1 MSVRFNVPGAS
12 GVTPLALALVSAF
25 AVQSSRISAQSAP
38 PATERPGPE
47 LRAPQVYSGRDGNTT
62 VRIPRFDAPIT
73 VDGTLDEPQWA
84 DAAQLTGFSQFNPS
98 DGRPSLDSTVALVW
112 YGPEAV
118 YFAVRAYAPA
128 GTVRGTLADR
138 DRIQND
144 DHVQFILDTFNDRRQ
159 AFVFAVNPLGVQS
172 DGIRTEGGGGG
183 GRGGRG
189 GGGMGG
195 GGGGFSR
202 ANLGSADLNQD
213 MIWQSRG
220 RITEWGYQVEIRVP
234 FKSIRYRVGSSM
246 QWGLNVVRNTQRNS
260 YQDTWTQTSRGQ
272 ASFLVQS
279 GRLEG
284 IRDLRRGLVLDLTPV
299 VTTSLPGSASAAGG
313 WSYAA
318 KPQYGGD
325 ARWGVTPNLTLNA
338 TVNPDFSQVE
348 ADVGQ
353 IPGDVRFAL
362 FFPELRPFFV
372 EGNEQTD
379 TPNQL
384 VYTRR
389 IIQPRAAAKATGKVS
404 RFDLGV
410 LSAIDN
416 ATYSASGQDNPLF
429 NIARLRRDLGTQNN
443 IGFTVTDRREGTN
456 FNTVLN
462 ADGRFLLRN
471 AYTAAY
477 QVATSR
483 SRTADNSTRGD
494 IWEFSLDRTG
504 RSYGFRNS
512 IEGVSP
518 SFESRSGFVP
528 RLDYVQPQFNQR
540 YTYFGA
546 RGRLVEQAMMFLSG
560 QGTWTY
566 NGFFA
571 AESPLETRL
580 SLSSSLQLRGGW
592 GIGFTPSMERFAFQ
606 PERYATYAVETPRA
620 AGRIDTLPFVPG
632 AAVPARQLQMRLTT
646 PQFGKFGGSISS
658 TIGRDAEFFETAQA
672 RRVDVNASLDLRPTP
687 KVRISAIMLYQE
699 FRRARDNSAI
709 LRTNIPRL
717 RTEFQLNRAIFF
729 RFVGQY
735 ESRLRDAYRDPR
747 TELPILV
754 RNSSGKY
761 VRSARSQTNAIRAD
775 WLFSYFPSPGK
786 VVYLGYGASLNE
798 AFAFRFSDMNRA
810 SDGFFVKVSW
820 LYRVP

>member
-1 MSVRFNVPGAS
+1 VNS
-12 GVTPLALALVSAF
+12 TLAFLAAF
-25 AVQSSRISAQSAP
+25 AVQQAQLSSQSPQPNADQPAPAQ
-38 PATERPGPE
+38 
-47 LRAPQVYSGRDGNTT
+47 RAPLVYSGRDGKTT
-62 VRIPRFDAPIT
+62 VRIPRFETPIT
-73 VDGTLDEPQWA
+73 VDGDLAEPQWA

-112 YGPEAV
+112 YGPDAI

-138 DRIQND
+138 DRIMND

-189 GGGMGG
+189 GGGGG
-195 GGGGFSR
+195 GGGMGGGFSR
-202 ANLGSADLNQD
+202 ANLGNADLNQD

-234 FKSIRYRVGSSM
+234 FKSIRYRVGRTM
-246 QWGLNVVRNTQRNS
+246 QWGLNVVRNTQRNN
-260 YQDTWTQTSRGQ
+260 YQDTWTRTNRGM
-272 ASFLVQS
+272 ASFLIQS

-299 VTTSLPGSASAAGG
+299 ITTSVPGSETSTGTWG
-313 WSYAA
+313 YAA

-325 ARWGVTPNLTLNA
+325 VRWGVTPNLTLNA

-372 EGNEQTD
+372 EGNEQID

-416 ATYSASGQDNPLF
+416 AKYSATGSESPLF
-429 NIARLRRDLGTQNN
+429 NIARMRRDLGAQNN
-443 IGFTVTDRREGTN
+443 IGFTVTDRREGAN

-462 ADGRFLLRN
+462 ADGRFLLSN
-471 AYTAAY
+471 VYTASY
-477 QVATSR
+477 QMATSR
-483 SRTADNSTRGD
+483 SRTGTASTRGD
-494 IWEFSLDRTG
+494 IWEFSFDRTG
-504 RSYGFRNS
+504 RTYGFRNS

-518 SFESRSGFVP
+518 AFESRAGFVP

-540 YTYFGA
+540 YTYFGK
-546 RGRLVEQAMMFLSG
+546 RGRVLEQAMIFLSG

-566 NGFFA
+566 NGFFDA
-571 AESPLETRL
+571 DSPLETRL
-580 SLSSSLQLRGGW
+580 SLSGSLQLRGGW
-592 GIGFTPSMERFAFQ
+592 GVGFTPSMERFAFQ
-606 PERYATYAVETPRA
+606 PERYATYAVETPRT
-620 AGRIDTLPFVPG
+620 AGRLDTLPFVIG

-658 TIGRDAEFFETAQA
+658 TFGRDAEFFETAQA
-672 RRVDVNASLDLRPTP
+672 RRVDVNATLDFRPTP
-687 KVRISAIMLYQE
+687 KLRISTIMLHQE
-699 FRRARDNSAI
+699 FRRMRDNSAI

-747 TELPILV
+747 TERPILL
-754 RNSSGKY
+754 RNSAGTY
-761 VRSARSQTNAIRAD
+761 VRTTRSQTNALRAD

-798 AFAFRFSDMNRA
+798 AFAFRFREMDRTG
-810 SDGFFVKVSW
+810 DGFFVKVSW

>member
-1 MSVRFNVPGAS
+1 
-12 GVTPLALALVSAF
+12 LLF
-25 AVQSSRISAQSAP
+25 AVVMLQASPLSAQLAP
-38 PATERPGPE
+38 APVDRPTAEP
-47 LRAPQVYSGRDGNTT
+47 RAPLVYSGRDGQTA
-62 VRIPRFDAPIT
+62 VRIPRFETPIA

-84 DAAQLTGFSQFNPS
+84 DAAHLTGFSQFNPS

-112 YGPEAV
+112 YGPDAI

-183 GRGGRG
+183 GGRGGRG
-189 GGGMGG
+189 GGGGMGG
-195 GGGGFSR
+195 GMGGGFSR
-202 ANLGSADLNQD
+202 ANLGNADLNQD

-220 RITEWGYQVEIRVP
+220 RITEWGYQVELRVP
-234 FKSIRYRVGSSM
+234 FKSIRYRVGGTM
-246 QWGLNVVRNTQRNS
+246 QWGLNVVRNTQRNN
-260 YQDTWTQTSRGQ
+260 YQDTWTRTNRGL
-272 ASFLVQS
+272 ASFLIQS

-299 VTTSLPGSASAAGG
+299 VTTALPGSETATKG
-313 WSYAA
+313 WEYSA

-325 ARWGVTPNLTLNA
+325 VRWGVTPNLTINA

-372 EGNEQTD
+372 EGNEQID

-389 IIQPRAAAKATGKVS
+389 IIQPQAAAKATGKVS

-410 LSAIDN
+410 LSALDN
-416 ATYSASGQDNPLF
+416 ATYSTSGQDSPLF
-429 NIARLRRDLGTQNN
+429 NIARMRRDLGAQNN
-443 IGFTVTDRREGTN
+443 IGFTVTDRREGAN

-471 AYTAAY
+471 VYTTSY

-483 SRTADNSTRGD
+483 SRTSGKSTQGD
-494 IWEFSLDRTG
+494 IWEFSFDRTG
-504 RSYGFRNS
+504 RTYGFRNS

-518 SFESRSGFVP
+518 AFESRAGFVP
-528 RLDYVQPQFNQR
+528 RLDYVQPQANQR
-540 YTYFGA
+540 YTYFGK
-546 RGRLVEQAMMFLSG
+546 RGRRVEQAMIFLSG

-566 NGFFA
+566 NGFFG

-580 SLSSSLQLRGGW
+580 SLSTSLQLRGGW
-592 GIGFTPSMERFAFQ
+592 GMGITPSLERFGFQ
-606 PERYATYAVETPRA
+606 PERYTTYFTETPRA
-620 AGRIDTLPFVPG
+620 GRTDTLPFVVGTP
-632 AAVPARQLQMRLTT
+632 VPARQLQLRLTT

-658 TIGRDAEFFETAQA
+658 TFGRDAEFFETAQA
-672 RRVDVNASLDLRPTP
+672 RRLDVNASLDLRPTP
-687 KVRISAIMLYQE
+687 KLRISAIMLHQE

-747 TELPILV
+747 TEHPILL
-754 RNSSGKY
+754 RDGSGTY
-761 VRSARSQTNAIRAD
+761 TRSTRSQTNAIRAD

-798 AFAFRFSDMNRA
+798 AFAFRFRELDRTG
-810 SDGFFVKVSW
+810 DGFFVKVSW

>member
-1 MSVRFNVPGAS
+1 VTLGLAVLAAFALQQSPLAEPPVAPGA
-12 GVTPLALALVSAF
+12 T
-25 AVQSSRISAQSAP
+25 
-38 PATERPGPE
+38 
-47 LRAPQVYSGRDGNTT
+47 RAPADSAALLVYSGRDNNTA
-62 VRIPRFDAPIT
+62 VRLPRFEAPIT
-73 VDGTLDEPQWA
+73 VDGDLTEPQWA
-84 DAAQLTGFSQFNPS
+84 GAARLTGFSQFNPS
-98 DGRPSLDSTVALVW
+98 DGRPALDSTVALVW
-112 YGPEAV
+112 YGPDAI

-189 GGGMGG
+189 GGGGG
-195 GGGGFSR
+195 GGMMGGGFSR
-202 ANLGSADLNQD
+202 ANLGNADLNQD

-220 RITEWGYQVEIRVP
+220 QITAWGYQVELRVP
-234 FKSIRYRVGSSM
+234 FKSIRYRVGRTM
-246 QWGLNVVRNTQRNS
+246 QWGLNVVRNTQRNN
-260 YQDTWTQTSRGQ
+260 YQDTWTRTNRGQ
-272 ASFLVQS
+272 ASFLIQS

-299 VTTSLPGSASAAGG
+299 VTTSVVGTASPGGG
-313 WSYAA
+313 WGYAA

-372 EGNEQTD
+372 EGNEQID

-410 LSAIDN
+410 LSAVDN
-416 ATYSASGQDNPLF
+416 AKYSASGRDYPVF
-429 NIARLRRDLGTQNN
+429 NIARLRRDLGAQNN
-443 IGFTVTDRREGTN
+443 IGFTVTDRRDGGD

-471 AYTAAY
+471 VYTAAY

-483 SRTADNSTRGD
+483 SRTAATPTRGD
-494 IWEFSLDRTG
+494 IWEVSFDRSG

-518 SFESRSGFVP
+518 AFDSRAGFVP
-528 RLDYVQPQFNQR
+528 RLDYVQPQLNQR
-540 YTYFGA
+540 YTFFGR
-546 RGRLVEQAMMFLSG
+546 RGAPVEQAMIFLSG
-560 QGTWTY
+560 QGTWSY
-566 NGFFA
+566 RGFFA
-571 AESPLETRL
+571 GDAALERRL
-580 SLSSSLQLRGGW
+580 SLSTSLQLRGGW
-592 GIGFTPSMERFAFQ
+592 GVGVTPSVERFAFQ
-606 PERYATYAVETPRA
+606 PERYTSYAVETPQ
-620 AGRIDTLPFVPG
+620 AGRTDTLPFAVG
-632 AAVPARQLQMRLTT
+632 APVPARQLQLRLTT
-646 PQFGKFGGSISS
+646 PQFGKFGGSIS
-658 TIGRDAEFFETAQA
+658 TTFGRDAEFFETAQA

-687 KVRISAIMLYQE
+687 RLRISAIMLHQE
-699 FRRARDNSAI
+699 FRRARDHSAI

-747 TELPILV
+747 TERPILL
-754 RNSSGKY
+754 RSSSGGY
-761 VRSARSQTNAIRAD
+761 ARSTRSQTNAIRAD

-798 AFAFRFSDMNRA
+798 AFAFRFRELDRTG
-810 SDGFFVKVSW
+810 DGFFVKASW

>member
-1 MSVRFNVPGAS
+1 VKHLLLGFAGIAVP
-12 GVTPLALALVSAF
+12 ALLL
-25 AVQSSRISAQSAP
+25 SAQ
-38 PATERPGPE
+38 PAVPSGERAAVEP
-47 LRAPQVYSGRDGNTT
+47 RAPQRYSGRDGNTT
-62 VRIPRFDAPIT
+62 VQIPRFDAPIT

-84 DAAQLTGFSQFNPS
+84 AASQLTGFSQFNPS
-98 DGRPSLDSTVALVW
+98 DGRPSIDSTVALVW
-112 YGPEAV
+112 YGPDAI

-183 GRGGRG
+183 GGRGGRG

-195 GGGGFSR
+195 GMGGGFSR
-202 ANLGSADLNQD
+202 ANLGNADLNQD

-220 RITEWGYQVEIRVP
+220 QITDWGYQVEIRVP
-234 FKSIRYRVGSSM
+234 FKSIRYRVGRAM
-246 QWGLNVVRNTQRNS
+246 QWGLNVVRNTQRNN
-260 YQDTWTQTSRGQ
+260 YQDTWTRTSRGQ

-299 VTTSLPGSASAAGG
+299 VTTSLPGSESTTGG
-313 WSYAA
+313 WGYAA

-325 ARWGVTPNLTLNA
+325 VRWGITPNLTLNA

-372 EGNEQTD
+372 EGNEQID

-416 ATYSASGQDNPLF
+416 AKYSTSGFDSPIF
-429 NIARLRRDLGTQNN
+429 NIARMRRDLGAQNN
-443 IGFTVTDRREGTN
+443 IGFTVTDRREGAD

-471 AYTAAY
+471 VYTASY
-477 QVATSR
+477 QMATSR
-483 SRTADNSTRGD
+483 SRTGSTPTRGD
-494 IWEFSLDRTG
+494 IWEFSFDRTG

-512 IEGVSP
+512 IEGVSAA
-518 SFESRSGFVP
+518 FESRAGFVP
-528 RLDYVQPQFNQR
+528 RLDYVQPQMNQR

-546 RGRLVEQAMMFLSG
+546 RGQLLEQAMIFLSG

-571 AESPLETRL
+571 AESPLETRV
-580 SLSSSLQLRGGW
+580 SLSTSLQLRGGW
-592 GIGFTPSMERFAFQ
+592 GVGITPSLERFGFQ
-606 PERYATYAVETPRA
+606 PERYATYAVEAPR
-620 AGRIDTLPFVPG
+620 GVRLDTLPFVVG
-632 AAVPARQLQMRLTT
+632 ASVPARQLQLRLTT

-658 TIGRDAEFFETAQA
+658 TFGRDAEFFETAQA
-672 RRVDVNASLDLRPTP
+672 RRVDVNATLDLRPTP
-687 KVRISAIMLYQE
+687 RLRISAIMLHQE
-699 FRRARDNSAI
+699 FRRERDNSAI

-747 TELPILV
+747 TELPILL
-754 RNSSGKY
+754 RNSSGTY
-761 VRSARSQTNAIRAD
+761 VKSTRSQTNAIRAD

-798 AFAFRFSDMNRA
+798 AFAFRFREMDRS

>member
-1 MSVRFNVPGAS
+1 MINTLAFLA
-12 GVTPLALALVSAF
+12 ALA
-25 AVQSSRISAQSAP
+25 VQQTQLSSQSPPQSAEH
-38 PATERPGPE
+38 PAPSP
-47 LRAPQVYSGRDGNTT
+47 RAQLVYSGRDGNTT
-62 VRIPRFDAPIT
+62 VRIPRFETPVI
-73 VDGTLDEPQWA
+73 VDGDLSEPQWA

-112 YGPEAV
+112 YGPDAI

-138 DRIQND
+138 DRIMND

-189 GGGMGG
+189 GGGGG
-195 GGGGFSR
+195 GGGMMGGGGFSR
-202 ANLGSADLNQD
+202 ANLGNADLNQD

-220 RITEWGYQVEIRVP
+220 RITEWGYQVELRVP
-234 FKSIRYRVGSSM
+234 FKSIRYRVGRTM
-246 QWGLNVVRNTQRNS
+246 QWGLNVVRNTQRNN
-260 YQDTWTQTSRGQ
+260 YQDTWTRTNRGQ
-272 ASFLVQS
+272 ASFLIQS

-284 IRDLRRGLVLDLTPV
+284 LRDLRRGLALDLTPV
-299 VTTSLPGSASAAGG
+299 VTTSLPGSQSSGG
-313 WSYAA
+313 TWSYAA

-325 ARWGVTPNLTLNA
+325 VRWGVTPNLTLNA

-372 EGNEQTD
+372 EGNEQID

-416 ATYSASGQDNPLF
+416 AKYSATGSESPLF
-429 NIARLRRDLGTQNN
+429 NIARMRRDLGAQNN
-443 IGFTVTDRREGTN
+443 IGFTVTDRREGSD

-462 ADGRFLLRN
+462 ADGRFLLTPVL
-471 AYTAAY
+471 TASY
-477 QVATSR
+477 QMATSR
-483 SRTADNSTRGD
+483 SRTGNASTRGD
-494 IWEFSLDRTG
+494 IWEFSFDRSG

-512 IEGVSP
+512 IEGVS
-518 SFESRSGFVP
+518 SAFESRAGFVP

-540 YTYFGA
+540 YTYFGR
-546 RGRLVEQAMMFLSG
+546 RGRRVEQAMIFLTG

-566 NGFFA
+566 NGFFDA
-571 AESPLETRL
+571 ASPLETRL
-580 SLSSSLQLRGGW
+580 SLSTSLQLRGGW
-592 GIGFTPSMERFAFQ
+592 GMGFTPSLERFAFQ

-620 AGRIDTLPFVPG
+620 GRLDTLPFVVG

-658 TIGRDAEFFETAQA
+658 TFGRDAEFFETAQA
-672 RRVDVNASLDLRPTP
+672 RRLDVNSTMDFRPTP
-687 KVRISAIMLYQE
+687 KLRISAIMLHQQ
-699 FRRARDNSAI
+699 FRRARDNSTI
-709 LRTNIPRL
+709 LQTNIPRL
-717 RTEFQLNRAIFF
+717 RTEFQLNRAVFF

-747 TELPILV
+747 SERPILV
-754 RNSSGKY
+754 KNSSGTY
-761 VRSARSQTNAIRAD
+761 VRSVRSQTNAIRAD

-798 AFAFRFSDMNRA
+798 ALAFRFREMDRT
-810 SDGFFVKVSW
+810 SDGFFMKVSW

>member
-1 MSVRFNVPGAS
+1 MVLSAQSVQAGPDVPGAK
-12 GVTPLALALVSAF
+12 GAAPL
-25 AVQSSRISAQSAP
+25 
-38 PATERPGPE
+38 
-47 LRAPQVYSGRDGNTT
+47 VYNGRDGKTT
-62 VRIPRFDAPIT
+62 VRIPRFETSITIDGMLDDAP
-73 VDGTLDEPQWA
+73 WA
-84 DAAQLTGFSQFNPS
+84 EAAQLTGFSQFNPS
-98 DGRPSLDSTVALVW
+98 DGRASLDSTVALVW
-112 YGPEAV
+112 YGPEAL

-189 GGGMGG
+189 GGGGG
-195 GGGGFSR
+195 GGGGGMGGGFSR
-202 ANLGSADLNQD
+202 ANLSNADLNQD

-220 RITEWGYQVEIRVP
+220 RITDWGYQVEIRVP
-234 FKSIRYRVGSSM
+234 FKSIRYRVRTDM
-246 QWGLNVVRNTQRNS
+246 QWGLNVVRNTQRNN
-260 YQDTWTQTSRGQ
+260 YQDTWTRTNRGL
-272 ASFLVQS
+272 ASFLIQS

-299 VTTSLPGSASAAGG
+299 VTTSLAGSASSTGNWG
-313 WSYAA
+313 YAA

-325 ARWGVTPNLTLNA
+325 ARWGVTPNLTINA

-372 EGNEQTD
+372 EGNEQVD

-416 ATYSASGQDNPLF
+416 AKYSASGSESPLF
-429 NIARLRRDLGTQNN
+429 NIARMRRDLGAQNN
-443 IGFTVTDRREGTN
+443 IGFTVTDRREGAN
-456 FNTVLN
+456 YNTVLN

-471 AYTAAY
+471 VYTASY
-477 QVATSR
+477 QMATSR
-483 SRTADNSTRGD
+483 SRTDSGSTRGD
-494 IWEFSLDRTG
+494 IWEFSFDRTG

-512 IEGVSP
+512 IEGVS
-518 SFESRSGFVP
+518 SAFESRAGFVP
-528 RLDYVQPQFNQR
+528 RLDYVQPQMNQR

-546 RGRLVEQAMMFLSG
+546 RGRLVEQAMTFLSG
-560 QGTWTY
+560 QGTWVY
-566 NGFFA
+566 KGFFRGD
-571 AESPLETRL
+571 SPLETRL
-580 SLSSSLQLRGGW
+580 SLSTSLQLRGGW
-592 GIGFTPSMERFAFQ
+592 GMGITPSLERFAFQ
-606 PERYATYAVETPRA
+606 PERYGSYAVEAPR
-620 AGRIDTLPFVPG
+620 GTRTDTLPFVLG
-632 AAVPARQLQMRLTT
+632 APVPARQLQLRLTT

-658 TIGRDAEFFETAQA
+658 TFGRDAEFFETAQA
-672 RRVDVNASLDLRPTP
+672 RRVDVNATLDFRPTP
-687 KVRISAIMLYQE
+687 RLRVSTIMLHQE

-735 ESRLRDAYRDPR
+735 ESRYRDAYRDPR
-747 TELPILV
+747 TEQPILV
-754 RNSSGKY
+754 RNSSGTF
-761 VRSARSQTNAIRAD
+761 VRTTRSQTNAIRAD

-798 AFAFRFSDMNRA
+798 AFAFRFQDMNRTG
-810 SDGFFVKVSW
+810 DGFFVKVSW

>member
-1 MSVRFNVPGAS
+1 VISTLALLVTLAVQPPISTQSPPPGA
-12 GVTPLALALVSAF
+12 GEP
-25 AVQSSRISAQSAP
+25 AP
-38 PATERPGPE
+38 PARP
-47 LRAPQVYSGRDGNTT
+47 VYSGRDGSTA
-62 VRIPRFDAPIT
+62 VRIPRLDASIT
-73 VDGTLDEPQWA
+73 VDGDLSEPQWA
-84 DAAQLTGFSQFNPS
+84 EAAQLTGFSQFNPS
-98 DGRPSLDSTVALVW
+98 DGRPALDTTVALVW
-112 YGPEAV
+112 YGADAI

-138 DRIQND
+138 DRIMND

-172 DGIRTEGGGGG
+172 DGIRTEGGMGG

-189 GGGMGG
+189 GGGGG
-195 GGGGFSR
+195 GGMGGGFSR
-202 ANLGSADLNQD
+202 ANLGNADLNQD

-234 FKSIRYRVGSSM
+234 FKSIRYRVGASM
-246 QWGLNVVRNTQRNS
+246 QWGLNVVRNTQRNN
-260 YQDTWTQTSRGQ
+260 YQDTWTRTSRGM
-272 ASFLVQS
+272 ASFLIQS

-299 VTTSLPGSASAAGG
+299 VTTALPGRAVGADG
-313 WSYAA
+313 WAYSA

-325 ARWGVTPNLTLNA
+325 ARWGLTPNVTINA

-372 EGNEQTD
+372 EGNEQID

-416 ATYSASGQDNPLF
+416 ATYSANRKDSPLF
-429 NIARLRRDLGTQNN
+429 NIARLRRDLGAQNN
-443 IGFTVTDRREGTN
+443 IGFTVTDRREGAN

-471 AYTAAY
+471 IYSASY
-477 QVATSR
+477 QAATSR
-483 SRTADNSTRGD
+483 SRTGTTASRGD
-494 IWEFSLDRTG
+494 IWEFSFDRTG

-512 IEGVSP
+512 IEGVTP
-518 SFESRSGFVP
+518 AFESRAGFVP

-540 YTYFGA
+540 YTLFGS
-546 RGRLVEQAMMFLSG
+546 RGRLVEQAMFFLSG

-566 NGFFA
+566 NGFFGG
-571 AESPLETRL
+571 ESALERRI
-580 SLSSSLQLRGGW
+580 SLSGSLQLRGGW
-592 GIGFTPSMERFAFQ
+592 GLGVTPSLERFAFQ
-606 PERYATYAVETPRA
+606 PERYTTYAVETPRTG
-620 AGRIDTLPFVPG
+620 GRVDTLPFTVGTP
-632 AAVPARQLQMRLTT
+632 VPARQLQLRLNT
-646 PQFGKFGGSISS
+646 PQFSKFGGSISS
-658 TIGRDAEFFETAQA
+658 TFGRDAEFFETAQA
-672 RRVDVNASLDLRPTP
+672 RRLDVNAQLDFRPTP
-687 KVRISAIMLYQE
+687 KLRISTIMLHQE
-699 FRRARDNSAI
+699 FRRARDNTPI

-735 ESRLRDAYRDPR
+735 ESRFRDAYRDPR
-747 TELPILV
+747 TDRPLLL
-754 RNSSGKY
+754 RSGSGPY
-761 VRSARSQTNAIRAD
+761 TRTARSQTNALRAD

-786 VVYLGYGASLNE
+786 VVFLGYGASLNE
-798 AFAFRFSDMNRA
+798 ALAFRFRDMDRTG
-810 SDGFFVKVSW
+810 DGFFVKVSW
-820 LYRVP
+820 LYRMP

>member
-1 MSVRFNVPGAS
+1 VFIPLLLLAVAVVQAS
-12 GVTPLALALVSAF
+12 AL
-25 AVQSSRISAQSAP
+25 SAQVAPAGAERPTPP
-38 PATERPGPE
+38 PAP
-47 LRAPQVYSGRDGNTT
+47 LVYNGREGRTT
-62 VRIPRFDAPIT
+62 VRIPRFETPVTI
-73 VDGTLDEPQWA
+73 DGALDEPQWA

-112 YGPEAV
+112 YGPDAI

-189 GGGMGG
+189 GGGGG
-195 GGGGFSR
+195 GGGGMGGGFSR
-202 ANLGSADLNQD
+202 ANLGNADLNQD

-220 RITEWGYQVEIRVP
+220 RITEWGYQVELRVP
-234 FKSIRYRVGSSM
+234 FKSIRYRVGGTM

-260 YQDTWTQTSRGQ
+260 YQDTWTRTNRGL

-299 VTTSLPGSASAAGG
+299 VTTALPGSATTTNG
-313 WSYAA
+313 WQYAA

-325 ARWGVTPNLTLNA
+325 VRWGVTPNLTLNA

-372 EGNEQTD
+372 EGNEQID

-389 IIQPRAAAKATGKVS
+389 IIQPQAAAKATGKVS

-410 LSAIDN
+410 LSALDN
-416 ATYSASGQDNPLF
+416 ATYSANGKDSPLF
-429 NIARLRRDLGTQNN
+429 NIARMRRDLGAQNN
-443 IGFTVTDRREGTN
+443 IGFTVTDRREGAN

-462 ADGRFLLRN
+462 ADGRFLYRN
-471 AYTAAY
+471 VYTTSY

-483 SRTADNSTRGD
+483 SRTGDQSTQGD
-494 IWEFSLDRTG
+494 IWELSFDRAG

-518 SFESRSGFVP
+518 AFESRAGFVP

-540 YTYFGA
+540 YTYFGK
-546 RGRLVEQAMMFLSG
+546 RGQRVEQAMFFLSG
-560 QGTWTY
+560 QGTWAY
-566 NGFFA
+566 NDFFA

-592 GIGFTPSMERFAFQ
+592 GLGFTPSLERFAFQ
-606 PERYATYAVETPRA
+606 PERYTTYAVETPRSA
-620 AGRIDTLPFVPG
+620 TRLDTVAFVPG
-632 AAVPARQLQMRLTT
+632 VPVPARQLQMRITT
-646 PQFGKFGGSISS
+646 PQFGKFGASINS

-672 RRVDVNASLDLRPTP
+672 HRVDVNATLDLRPTP
-687 KVRISAIMLYQE
+687 KVRISAIMLHQE

-735 ESRLRDAYRDPR
+735 ESRLRDAYRDPL
-747 TELPILV
+747 TERPILIK
-754 RNSSGKY
+754 NSSGTY
-761 VRSARSQTNAIRAD
+761 VKSVRSQTNAVRAD

-798 AFAFRFSDMNRA
+798 AFAFRFRELDRT